1 MAVSGGPDSIC
12 LLHILYS
19 LREFY
24 NIELS
29 VIHINHL
36 LRGRHADEEEEYV
49 RDLCRDWDIPFY
61 VFRKD
66 IKAISKVK
74 GISIEEV
81 GREVRYNLFFRMKDS
96 HDINKIAL
104 GQHGDDNAETILM
117 RILRGTGPSGLAGI
131 PPYREDGII
140 RPLLDSTREEIE
152 EYCRT
157 HKLSPKT
164 DKSNFQPIYFRNKIR
179 LEVLPYL
186 EQYNKNLKRNLQ
198 NLGEIIREQ
207 EDYIKF
213 ELDKL
218 WEEKV
223 LKKGKDIHLPISWL
237 KDLTIFQQKEMLRR
251 SIEWVKG
258 NLKDIEYIHIQL
270 IIEKMKEDNK
280 TIWELDLPDNIKVER
295 QYLQLL
301 IKDRETEFGQDFTY
315 PLVVG
320 EKTFV
325 PEINGEFNLYLV
337 EREDIDIIKCNPKRG
352 YFDLQKIGG
361 PIFVRNR
368 RPGDKF
374 KPSGSLGTK
383 KLKDFFID
391 KKIPKVKRDTIP
403 LVIGG
408 NGIIWVTG
416 YRVDEG
422 YIVDENTQTILVI
435 EFNNKGG
442 KPIA

>member
-1 MAVSGGPDSIC
+1 MKERVIKFIEKHKMLEKGDRVLVAVSGGPDSIC

-186 EQYNKNLKRNLQ
+186 VQ
-198 NLGEIIREQ
+198 
-207 EDYIKF
+207 
-213 ELDKL
+213 
-218 WEEKV
+218 
-223 LKKGKDIHLPISWL
+223 
-237 KDLTIFQQKEMLRR
+237 
-251 SIEWVKG
+251 
-258 NLKDIEYIHIQL
+258 
-270 IIEKMKEDNK
+270 
-280 TIWELDLPDNIKVER
+280 
-295 QYLQLL
+295 
-301 IKDRETEFGQDFTY
+301 
-315 PLVVG
+315 
-320 EKTFV
+320 
-325 PEINGEFNLYLV
+325 
-337 EREDIDIIKCNPKRG
+337 
-352 YFDLQKIGG
+352 
-361 PIFVRNR
+361 
-368 RPGDKF
+368 
-374 KPSGSLGTK
+374 
-383 KLKDFFID
+383 
-391 KKIPKVKRDTIP
+391 
-403 LVIGG
+403 
-408 NGIIWVTG
+408 
-416 YRVDEG
+416 
-422 YIVDENTQTILVI
+422 
-435 EFNNKGG
+435 
-442 KPIA
+442 